1 MPSKSKP
8 FHPLRSTTDS
18 ARLEPVYIT
27 FHSSIGG
34 HVLMDIIKTLS
45 NHGIDVNADPG
56 SNHFDLVET
65 EASVNNRERAEA

>member
-1 MPSKSKP
+1 
-8 FHPLRSTTDS
+8 
-18 ARLEPVYIT
+18 
-27 FHSSIGG
+27 
-34 HVLMDIIKTLS
+34 MDIIKTLS